1 MRAMMGDVALFSI
14 FYNVKTSL
22 VRAIFYLM
30 MRAWWANCYRVAPL
44 PPLSLSY
51 RATNNRACQEWN
63 FTE

>member
-1 MRAMMGDVALFSI
+1 MMGDVALFSI

-30 MRAWWANCYRVAPL
+30 MRAWWAKCYRVAPL
-44 PPLSLSY
+44 PPLSLSD